1 MKKGNFI
8 LGQHFSLLQNK
19 TALIIFLY
27 LALFGAS
34 CIFVSCSKPQVHV
47 HDRHVLSYDLV
58 AAYARKHTNCTL
70 VLLDYHSDVHPGQR
84 ELTSVNWAGRLVEE
98 KLVSKIIWVSGR
110 TLLLPNRNARM
121 KWLGRCLQDAYP
133 ETASFIK
140 DRIQLCDYNDLIHL
154 SLKKPYVIT
163 LDFDVFTKNPGP
175 DPDAFTDELCT
186 WIQMQKPDL
195 LTLAFSASYE
205 TEPSAAWERFA
216 RFINN
221 YQKKSNWYFESGAFG
236 EEVESLDDLNKESYN
251 AYGRGAYVWL
261 RAPDQVRDALLSKN
275 AQPVN
280 EEAKTIVAHWKNET
294 LKELRQEFP
303 PETITLYHDTAHT
316 VLNDLLK
323 NQKSPSFYSVPK
335 QTCSITDS
343 KSRGVAVRFKTAETD
358 RGCLSLY
365 GGMTEMT
372 DAVSYCA
379 QEAQHDPRYTNIS
392 AGETLFINISLFGP
406 WQQMSSPLDFTPGQD
421 SVLMEDVATG
431 ERTLLQGAIALEH
444 NYSREAFLSRLSHKA
459 GLGFDGWKNEGI
471 RFWKAPTLT
480 NTAPL

>member
-1 MKKGNFI
+1 M
-8 LGQHFSLLQNK
+8 
-19 TALIIFLY
+19 
-27 LALFGAS
+27 
-34 CIFVSCSKPQVHV
+34 
-47 HDRHVLSYDLV
+47 
-58 AAYARKHTNCTL
+58 
-70 VLLDYHSDVHPGQR
+70 LDYHSDVHPGQR